1 MTFRA
6 AHYWEA
12 LRASYWFVPSL
23 MSAGAAVVAF
33 GAGAYDQYA
42 GDELRDQSRWI
53 YSGGAEGARAVLGA
67 IAGSIITVAGTTFSI
82 TIAVL
87 SLASQQFGARVL
99 RNFMRDRG
107 NQFVLG
113 SFTATYL
120 YCLLVLRTVSDADGA
135 TLVPHF
141 SVTLGVLLAVIN
153 VAVLIYFIHHI
164 ADSIQVSRIIDSVGQ
179 ELDATLQ
186 RLFPETLGQDPPG
199 RDDTLQHHHQ
209 STDIRATSSGY
220 LQAVDEETLITTAKS
235 CGVALHLR
243 VRPGDF
249 ILPGMVVATAFGP
262 GHGDKFES
270 ILDSFSLGN
279 RRTPHQD
286 AEYAFLQL
294 AEIAF
299 RALSPG
305 IHDPLTAIEALNR
318 ITKGLCALAERSLPP
333 ERRYDQDR
341 VLRLIAHPYDYD
353 ELVEAAYSRIRQS
366 AQHEPYVLER
376 MRQQVEQ
383 VIARVQDERFLRA
396 LRRERHLLALPPHRD
411 TG

>member
-1 MTFRA
+1 MTARA
-6 AHYWEA
+6 SYYWEA
-12 LRASYWFVPSL
+12 LRGSYWFLPSL
-23 MSAGAAVVAF
+23 MAAVAAAVAF
-33 GAGAYDQYA
+33 GAGAYDEHA

-120 YCLLVLRTVSDADGA
+120 YCLLVLRTVRGTDGSE
-135 TLVPHF
+135 LVPHF
-141 SVTLGVLLAVIN
+141 SVTLGLAFAVIN
-153 VAVLIYFIHHI
+153 VGVLIYFIHHI
-164 ADSIQVSRIIDSVGQ
+164 ADSIQVSRIIDSVGI
-179 ELDATLQ
+179 ELDATLP
-186 RLFPETLGQDPPG
+186 RLFPQMLGQDPPG
-199 RDDTLQHHHQ
+199 RDDTLQHHRE
-209 STDIRATSSGY
+209 STDIRATGSGY
-220 LQAVDEETLITTAKS
+220 LQAVDEETLITTAKR

-249 ILPGMVVATAFGP
+249 ILPGMVVATALGP
-262 GHGDKFES
+262 LRGDHSES
-270 ILDSFSLGN
+270 ILDCFSLGD

-299 RALSPG
+299 RALSPS

-318 ITKGLCALAERSLPP
+318 ITKGMCSLADRSLPP
-333 ERRYDQDR
+333 ERRYDQDG
-341 VLRLIAHPYDYD
+341 VLRLLAHPYDYD
-353 ELVEAAYSRIRQS
+353 ELVDAAYSRIRQS
-366 AQHEPYVLER
+366 AQREPYVLER
-376 MRQQVEQ
+376 MRQQVDQ
-383 VIARVQDERFLRA
+383 VIARAKDERFLRA
-396 LRRERHLLALPPHRD
+396 LRREQHLLALPHQVG